1 MVVPCESIHF
11 TNLEFA
17 ITKDAELKPSTNTL
31 SNESPIFDMLGQQLL
46 PCHEQANCMCTKQVS
61 MASPGGHL
69 ALRSTDNNLNRKP
82 NNYNDTIWPWQ
93 TTINHWGNNR
103 ALADQ

>member
-46 PCHEQANCMCTKQVS
+46 PCHEQANCMCTKQVII
-61 MASPGGHL
+61 AAQL
-69 ALRSTDNNLNRKP
+69 VT
-82 NNYNDTIWPWQ
+82 Q
-93 TTINHWGNNR
+93 
-103 ALADQ
+103 